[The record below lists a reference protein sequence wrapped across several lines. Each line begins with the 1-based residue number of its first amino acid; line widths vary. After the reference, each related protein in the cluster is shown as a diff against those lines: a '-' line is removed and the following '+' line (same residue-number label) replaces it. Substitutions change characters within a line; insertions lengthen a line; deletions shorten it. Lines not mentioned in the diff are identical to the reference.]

1 MRDRVRKVMEHFKL
15 TQKQFANELC
25 VAEATIS
32 SIYKGRTAPTNN
44 LIQSIHQAYP
54 GINISWLMFGEGEM
68 LLPLSAPG
76 DGSTGSAAV
85 STDADS
91 FPPFGQ
97 NVGFNIASEPS
108 LFDANTSRPQAPA
121 TSQVVKNPVAPTE
134 LKILEA
140 LTELKNA
147 NQVDKP
153 VRKIKEIR
161 VFYDD
166 GTFEAFVP
174 STR

>member
-1 MRDRVRKVMEHFKL
+1 MRDRVRQVMEHFKL

-68 LLPLSAPG
+68 LLPLSG
-76 DGSTGSAAV
+76 FDGKPATSADT
-85 STDADS
+85 SS
-91 FPPFGQ
+91 NLSLLHEIGQ
-97 NVGFNIASEPS
+97 NVGFDMSSEPTFFDQES
-108 LFDANTSRPQAPA
+108 LHKVPQQASVA
-121 TSQVVKNPVAPTE
+121 VQNPVQPTE

-174 STR
+174 SSR

>member
-1 MRDRVRKVMEHFKL
+1 MRDRVRQVMEHFKL

-68 LLPLSAPG
+68 LLPLSAG
-76 DGSTGSAAV
+76 ITQGNGSADPSANAER
-85 STDADS
+85 TEEI
-91 FPPFGQ
+91 GQ
-97 NVGFNIASEPS
+97 NVGFGAFPEPS
-108 LFDANTSRPQAPA
+108 LFDAGTPARAPQQAPA
-121 TSQVVKNPVAPTE
+121 GMKNSVQPTE